1 MKEIFGAVLLSFLG
15 FAAVFPC
22 QGEVANATGGAA
34 PAASDYDAVQR
45 CLDLVQLKFVECLV
59 SHCSQRFG
67 QFAEPESHS
76 DDVIDYH

>member
-1 MKEIFGAVLLSFLG
+1 MPRVERRRR
-15 FAAVFPC
+15 
-22 QGEVANATGGAA
+22 Q
-34 PAASDYDAVQR
+34 DYDAVQR

>member
-1 MKEIFGAVLLSFLG
+1 LGSPPSSHAKERWPMPRVERRGR
-15 FAAVFPC
+15 
-22 QGEVANATGGAA
+22 Q
-34 PAASDYDAVQR
+34 DYDAVQR